1 MQSRFVEYII
11 EAKLD
16 EDGDEKERKKNTVRN
31 EERHSN
37 KR

>member
-1 MQSRFVEYII
+1 MQSRFKEYII

-16 EDGDEKERKKNTVRN
+16 EDGDENEKKTVLN
-31 EERHSN
+31 GERHSN